1 MMKRILCLLLVLA
14 CICPV
19 FAGCSA
25 KYEEAVFDEAFMVAK
40 ARKLADDVCTM
51 AQSDVITALYNIP
64 VEARDYVEDIGSCKA
79 GKADEAY
86 LISGDPG
93 LKRVMQ
99 IMGNAGDGELD
110 DLTAEAQELMAKRF
124 KWTVSLPALVNGRF
138 GASMIAAASYV
149 TVGESYRVEEA
160 GEESYLL
167 VLYNRGNFAVAVS
180 FTASGEGIV
189 QANAT
194 PILYD
199 GLEYLEEIADDLR
212 VDYKELDLSDYE

>member
-14 CICPV
+14 CICPL

-138 GASMIAAASYV
+138 GASMIAAASYE

>member
-25 KYEEAVFDEAFMVAK
+25 KYEDAVFDEAFMIAK

-51 AQSDVITALYNIP
+51 AKSDAIAALYNVP
-64 VEARDYVEDIGSCKA
+64 EDTRGYVKDIGGCKA

-93 LKRVMQ
+93 LKRVLQ
-99 IMGNAGDGELD
+99 HLAGADGSDVD
-110 DLTAEAQELMAKRF
+110 DLDAETQELMARRF
-124 KWTVSLPALVNGRF
+124 SWAVSLPSLVNGRF
-138 GASMIAAASYV
+138 GTAMIAAASYM
-149 TVGESYRVEEA
+149 TIGESYRVEEV

-167 VLYNRGNFAVAVS
+167 ILYNRGNFAIAVS
-180 FTASGEGIV
+180 FTASGEGVIR
-189 QANAT
+189 ANAT
-194 PILYD
+194 PIPYD
-199 GLEYLEEIADDLR
+199 GLEYLEAIADDLR
-212 VDYKELDLSDYE
+212 IDFEELDLAEYE